1 MGNDRKKAPDDE
13 ERIEDQ
19 EAEQA
24 AAEAEAELREDADR
38 LSEREYQKM
47 AGDLR
52 WEVLEYVDAHPEKS
66 VIEVAEFFG
75 LREGSIRAW
84 KAHRTMGT
92 YQSGAA
98 NHAAPSPAAPNH
110 AAPSH
115 AAPAPAAKPDA
126 PARRP
131 PRQPDLFRGPK
142 EQKPP
147 PYLERKRFSNFIH
160 YFDKTP
166 PGIVCPHFH
175 ILAHANGCPFACAY
189 CYLRLT
195 LRHYPEPTVFS
206 NTARLFQELRDWLL
220 TQEDPAVLN
229 AGELSDAL
237 AWDHSTM
244 LSNNIV
250 PLFAAQKRHKLLLLT
265 KSVAINNLLEMEPT
279 PQVIVSFSV
288 NAPAVSIKYEPGAP
302 PPLARLAA
310 AKKLKAAGW
319 EVRVRL
325 DPLIPVPGWETA
337 YGEIIA
343 AVNELGP
350 AVVTIGSLRFFRTLI
365 NHAPPTD
372 AFDYGTDHGD
382 PDNRLRVPQDV
393 REGMYRFCLDRIK
406 CLRIGLCKETVPMH
420 RRLGLLG
427 GDQSCN
433 CTIE

>member
-1 MGNDRKKAPDDE
+1 MSDDRKRGPDDE
-13 ERIEDQ
+13 ERLEDH

-24 AAEAEAELREDADR
+24 AAEAEAELREDAQR

-66 VIEVAEFFG
+66 VVEVAEFFG

-92 YQSGAA
+92 YRAGAT
-98 NHAAPSPAAPNH
+98 PPAAH
-110 AAPSH
+110 E
-115 AAPAPAAKPDA
+115 DT
-126 PARRP
+126 PARR
-131 PRQPDLFRGPK
+131 PRQPDLFREPK
-142 EQKPP
+142 EHKPP
-147 PYLERKRFSNFIH
+147 AYLERKRFSNFIH

-220 TQEDPAVLN
+220 AQEDPAVLN

-244 LSNNIV
+244 LSNNII
-250 PLFAAQKRHKLLLLT
+250 PLFASQKRHKLLLLT
-265 KSVAINNLLEMEPT
+265 KSVAIDNLLRMGPS

-288 NAPAVSIKYEPGAP
+288 NAPAVAVKYEPGAP

-310 AKKLKAAGW
+310 ARKLKAAGW

-325 DPLIPVPGWETA
+325 DPLIPVPGWESA

-343 AVNELGP
+343 AINELAP
-350 AVVTIGSLRFFRTLI
+350 AVVTIGSLRFFKTLV

-372 AFDYGTDHGD
+372 AFDYGIDHGD
-382 PDNRLRVPQDV
+382 PDGRLRIPEDA
-393 REGMYRFCLDRIK
+393 REGMYRFGLDRIK
-406 CLRIGLCKETVPMH
+406 CLRIGLCKETVSMH
-420 RRLGLLG
+420 RRLGLPG
-427 GDQSCN
+427 GNQSCN